1 MISSDTLSVRVLLDV
16 NPQCAGVPDDI
27 VEPTTRTLSQTD
39 RWRGKV
45 AFPKNGGTVKE
56 GIGNWDEQN
65 YQIARRSLEKR
76 NLRGFTEDEAILRQG
91 DIRSSSK
98 TRTVRGSITAAYS
111 PGGMLGKTRSGGR
124 SCAAQGKLEAKL
136 LSNSSGQDG
145 PPHPNHMNHV
155 GEKGH
160 VSEFHCSLV
169 QQPISIEEAV
179 KSSTRRPRKEQASE
193 L

>member
-1 MISSDTLSVRVLLDV
+1 MPVRACDSMISSDTLSVRVLLDV

-111 PGGMLGKTRSGGR
+111 PGGMLGKTRSG
-124 SCAAQGKLEAKL
+124 ADLVL
-136 LSNSSGQDG
+136 LRENLKQR
-145 PPHPNHMNHV
+145 
-155 GEKGH
+155 
-160 VSEFHCSLV
+160 CSATARDKTDHHI
-169 QQPISIEEAV
+169 Q
-179 KSSTRRPRKEQASE
+179 TT
-193 L
+193 